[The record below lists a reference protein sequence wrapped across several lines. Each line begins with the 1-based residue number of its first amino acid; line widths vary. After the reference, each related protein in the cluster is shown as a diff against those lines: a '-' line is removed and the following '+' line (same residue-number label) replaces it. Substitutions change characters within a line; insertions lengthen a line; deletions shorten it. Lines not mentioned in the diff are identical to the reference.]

1 MGEVNM
7 EKFIIVAGSPNSGK
21 TLSVNMLIK
30 KLLSKGATIEKC
42 LFKSSPDF
50 WNTQLGGAVIVSI
63 NSKRIAI
70 ISYGDIVFYVNEAL
84 TNSDILSC
92 DIVICCS
99 HATRGKKVFNYFHDY
114 IKKNNL
120 LSTTQVIPIY
130 KNLLCGFGTETIE
143 NESTADLILSLL

>member
-1 MGEVNM
+1 M

-30 KLLSKGATIEKC
+30 KVLSKGATIEKY
-42 LFKSSPDF
+42 LFGSSTNF
-50 WNTQLGGAVIVSI
+50 WNTRSGGAIIVSF

-70 ISYGDIVFYVNEAL
+70 ISYGDTVYSVNEAL
-84 TNSDILSC
+84 TNSDVLSC
-92 DIVICCS
+92 NIIICCS

-120 LSTTQVIPIY
+120 LSTTQIVPIY
-130 KNLLCGFGTETIE
+130 KNLLCGLGNETLE
-143 NESTADLILSLL
+143 NDSTANLIVSLI